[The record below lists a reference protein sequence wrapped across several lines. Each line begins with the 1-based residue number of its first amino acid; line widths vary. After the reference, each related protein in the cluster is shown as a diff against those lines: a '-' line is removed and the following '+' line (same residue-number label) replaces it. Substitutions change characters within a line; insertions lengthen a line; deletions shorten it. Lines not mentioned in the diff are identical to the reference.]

1 MVSSTRITA
10 GVVSRVLIPR
20 SRVSFDVLVPG
31 DGVGDPDDIPGGF
44 EFVEQC
50 REPLDGSDEPVCADT
65 AVKIG
70 MTHLA
75 FFMATSTAPL
85 PSCSADL

>member
-1 MVSSTRITA
+1 
-10 GVVSRVLIPR
+10 
-20 SRVSFDVLVPG
+20 
-31 DGVGDPDDIPGGF
+31 
-44 EFVEQC
+44 
-50 REPLDGSDEPVCADT
+50 
-65 AVKIG
+65 VKIG